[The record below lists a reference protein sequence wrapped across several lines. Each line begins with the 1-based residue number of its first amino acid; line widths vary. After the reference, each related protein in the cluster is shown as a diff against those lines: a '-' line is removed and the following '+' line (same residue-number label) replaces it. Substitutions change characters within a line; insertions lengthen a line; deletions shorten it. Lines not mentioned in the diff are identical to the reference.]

1 MQVILKL
8 ILVKRCVIEKIQALE
23 RYMGNCVNTDS
34 RFSLLL
40 LNCINTMLKDNKK
53 PIVNMQLNIPR
64 EPQRG
69 SFKNIL
75 LRGYFSPGVKKHM
88 QLISILKIR

>member
-1 MQVILKL
+1 MQVILQL
-8 ILVKRCVIEKIQALE
+8 ILVKRYVIEKIQALE
-23 RYMGNCVNTDS
+23 GYMGNCVNTDS

-53 PIVNMQLNIPR
+53 PIVNMQLNIPH
-64 EPQRG
+64 EPQKD

-75 LRGYFSPGVKKHM
+75 LRGYFPPGGKKHM
-88 QLISILKIR
+88 QLISILKIW